1 MNNVTIGATGT
12 YKNLDSLV
20 IDAVA
25 ELIDDVHQDATDL
38 VVICGRSL
46 LNDKNFPIVN
56 NAEDNQNTLAGQIL
70 VGQNKLVVYQLY
82 EFHLFPDNT
91 ILITSLDNLSIYY
104 QKDSKRRYIVEEP
117 NKNRVADY
125 QSSNEAYVIEAFEKV
140 ALVEGIAIQ

>member
-46 LNDKNFPIVN
+46 
-56 NAEDNQNTLAGQIL
+56 
-70 VGQNKLVVYQLY
+70 
-82 EFHLFPDNT
+82 
-91 ILITSLDNLSIYY
+91 
-104 QKDSKRRYIVEEP
+104 
-117 NKNRVADY
+117 
-125 QSSNEAYVIEAFEKV
+125 
-140 ALVEGIAIQ
+140 